1 MVTRRQHFTVDRPR
15 RMQFSTRVE
24 GLGMARRVWTCQACR
39 LQHAAKPEV
48 CRECGGVDF
57 WKFDSQ
63 KEADRYAT
71 LALWQDAGII
81 SGLTV
86 HPVFTLNASRWIPDP
101 ADPEFEILREEFVGR
116 YIADFIYW
124 AAGALVVEDVKASAS
139 KEAIDP
145 VFAWKAR
152 HVAAQYGIEIKAYT

>member
-1 MVTRRQHFTVDRPR
+1 MRRQHFTVDRPR
-15 RMQFSTRVE
+15 RMQFATRAE
-24 GLGMARRVWTCQACR
+24 GQGMARRVWTCQACR
-39 LQHAAKPEV
+39 LQHAAKPEA
-48 CRECGGVDF
+48 CKECGSTEL

-86 HPVFTLNASRWIPDP
+86 HPVFTLNAAKWVEDP
-101 ADPEFEILREEFVGR
+101 ADPEYEICVEEFVGR

-124 AAGALVVEDVKASAS
+124 GTGKLIVEDVKASAS

-145 VFAWKAR
+145 VFAWKSR
-152 HVAAQYGIEIKAYT
+152 HVTAQYGIQITAYT

>member
-1 MVTRRQHFTVDRPR
+1 MIHNGMRP
-15 RMQFSTRVE
+15 
-24 GLGMARRVWTCQACR
+24 
-39 LQHAAKPEV
+39 
-48 CRECGGVDF
+48 
-57 WKFDSQ
+57 
-63 KEADRYAT
+63 
-71 LALWQDAGII
+71 
-81 SGLTV
+81 V
-86 HPVFTLNASRWIPDP
+86 HPG
-101 ADPEFEILREEFVGR
+101 EILREEFVGR